1 MTKIKFFKKDDIF
14 TGFEIS
20 GHSGYAEEGKDIVCA
35 SISSISQSCALG
47 LKEVLGIDVSMKL
60 NETRGYL
67 KIELPNNI
75 HKDLLEKSQVLLK
88 TMYLSIKDL
97 LSGYSKYIS
106 MEVIENVY

>member
-1 MTKIKFFKKDDIF
+1 MTKIKFFKNNDIF

-47 LKEVLGIDVSMKL
+47 LKKVLNINIEMKI
-60 NETRGYL
+60 NENRGYL
-67 KIELPNNI
+67 KIELPNNLN
-75 HKDLLEKSQVLLK
+75 KDLIDKSQILLN
-88 TMYLSIKDL
+88 TMYLSIEDL

>member
-1 MTKIKFFKKDDIF
+1 MTKIKIFKKDNIF

-20 GHSGYAEEGKDIVCA
+20 GHSGYAEDGKDIVCS

-47 LKEVLGIDVSMKL
+47 LKEVLGIKIAMIV
-60 NETRGYL
+60 NEDRGYL
-67 KIELPNNI
+67 KIELPNNLS
-75 HKDLLEKSQVLLK
+75 KDLIEKSQILLS
-88 TMYLSIKDL
+88 TMYLSIEDL